1 MPVNY
6 STAAKNA
13 RLNAV
18 VAQIDAGAGAGKLKI
33 RDSSNV
39 VLATLTLADPCGT
52 VSAGVLT
59 FDFDPDISDT
69 SADAPGTAANAIITD
84 DADTTVISG
93 LTVGT
98 SGTNVVLDS
107 VSITAGQTVTIT
119 AGTITHA
126 ADT

>member
-1 MPVNY
+1 MAVTY

-13 RLNAV
+13 RLDAV
-18 VAQIDAGAGAGKLKI
+18 IALIDAGTAGKLKI
-33 RDSSNV
+33 RDSGNV

-52 VSAGVLT
+52 AAAGVLT

-69 SADAPGTAANAIITD
+69 SADATGTAANAIITD
-84 DADTTVISG
+84 SADTTVISG

-98 SGTNVVLDS
+98 SGTDIILDS

-119 AGTITHA
+119 AATITHA
-126 ADT
+126 

>member
-1 MPVNY
+1 MAVTY

-13 RLNAV
+13 RLDAV
-18 VAQIDAGAGAGKLKI
+18 RVLIDAGASAGKLKI
-33 RDSSNV
+33 RDASNV
-39 VLATLTLADPCGT
+39 VLATLTLADP
-52 VSAGVLT
+52 SAASAASGVLT

-69 SADAPGTAANAIITD
+69 SADASGTAANAIITD
-84 DADTTVISG
+84 SDDTTVISG

-98 SGTNVVLDS
+98 SGTDIFLDS

-126 ADT
+126 